1 MNVFQ
6 WEELYDIG
14 LPEIDAQHR
23 TMIDMLNTLYAAKK
37 SEQAR
42 QVVEETLDKLLH
54 YTTIHF
60 ADEEAAM
67 QKVAY
72 PHLDKQKSE
81 HKTMTQQVVKMRS
94 RLQQGDDSVV
104 FELLNFMSE
113 WLKFHICGS
122 DRKFGDFMKERK
134 QQL

>member
-1 MNVFQ
+1 MNIFQ
-6 WEELYDIG
+6 WEERYDIG

-42 QVVEETLDKLLH
+42 QVVEETLDRLLY
-54 YTTIHF
+54 YTTVHF
-60 ADEEAAM
+60 TDEEAAM
-67 QKVAY
+67 QKLDY
-72 PHLDKQKSE
+72 PHLDKQKNE
-81 HKTMTQQVVKMRS
+81 HETMTQQVVKMRS
-94 RLQQGDDSVV
+94 RLQQGDDPVV

-113 WLKFHICGS
+113 WLKFHICES
-122 DRKFGDFMKERK
+122 DRKFGDFVKERK